1 MNAPTEAFLH
11 DKLHALDA
19 LADEFIA
26 VRRDIH
32 KHPEMGYKEYRTS
45 DLVAEQLS
53 AWGYQVTRGLGGTGL
68 VGQLKKG
75 SGHRAIGIRADMDAL
90 PIDEATGLA
99 YASCNVGIMHA
110 CGHDGHT
117 AMLLAAAKHIAQK
130 GVFSGTVNLIFQ
142 PAEEG
147 LGGAKK
153 MMEDGLFKQFPCDAI
168 FAMHNMPTH
177 PQGHLVLRDGSAMA
191 SSDNV
196 TITLHGKGGHGA
208 MPHVAADPVVAG
220 SAIVMGLQSI
230 VARNIDPQQMAII
243 TVGAFNAGVANNVIP
258 QTATLKLSVRSLDR
272 DVRILLEKRIT
283 ELVHAQATQL
293 WGEAADIDYQR
304 GYPVLVNHLAETDF
318 ARDVAEELV
327 GADKVVRQ
335 GRALTGS
342 EDFAFMLEE
351 VPGCYLLIGNGDGTG
366 DGHGACMVHN
376 PGYDFNDQN
385 VAVGSAY
392 WSLLVERF
400 LPAIRVKTPRPGFG
414 AWPSAGGKPPG
425 LCHRPGLNLERRQ
438 SRPRR
443 RRV

>member
-1 MNAPTEAFLH
+1 MPGDHRAF
-11 DKLHALDA
+11 
-19 LADEFIA
+19 
-26 VRRDIH
+26 VR
-32 KHPEMGYKEYRTS
+32 
-45 DLVAEQLS
+45 LWQEQ
-53 AWGYQVTRGLGGTGL
+53 RL
-68 VGQLKKG
+68 VGQIKKG
-75 SGHRAIGIRADMDAL
+75 TGSKSIGIRADMDAL
-90 PIDEATGLA
+90 PIDEATGLP

-130 GVFSGTVNLIFQ
+130 GHFSGTVNLIFQ

-153 MMEDGLFKQFPCDAI
+153 MMEDGLFKQFPCNAI
-168 FAMHNMPTH
+168 FAMHNMPGQ

-208 MPHVAADPVVAG
+208 MPHMAVDPVVAG

-230 VARNIDPQQMAII
+230 VARNVDPQQMAII

-258 QTATLKLSVRSLDR
+258 QTATLRLSVRSLDR

-283 ELVHAQATQL
+283 ELVHAQAQSYGVTA
-293 WGEAADIDYQR
+293 EIDYQR
-304 GYPVLVNHLAETDF
+304 GYPVLVNHLQETDF
-318 ARDVAEELV
+318 ARAVAEELV
-327 GADKVVRQ
+327 GPDKVVRQ
-335 GRALTGS
+335 GRALNGS

-351 VPGCYLLIGNGDGTG
+351 VPGSYLLIGNGDGTG

-376 PGYDFNDQN
+376 PGYDFNDKN
-385 VAVGSAY
+385 VAIGSAF

-400 LPAIRVKTPRPGFG
+400 LPA
-414 AWPSAGGKPPG
+414 
-425 LCHRPGLNLERRQ
+425 
-438 SRPRR
+438 
-443 RRV
+443 

>member
-1 MNAPTEAFLH
+1 MNAPSDAFLH
-11 DKLHALDA
+11 PKLQALQSH
-19 LADEFIA
+19 ADEFIA

-32 KHPEMGYKEYRTS
+32 RHPEMGYKEYRTS
-45 DLVAEQLS
+45 DLVAQQLS

-75 SGHRAIGIRADMDAL
+75 TGERSIGIRADMDAL
-90 PIDEATGLA
+90 PIDEATGLS

-117 AMLLAAAKHIAQK
+117 AMLLAAAKHLAQH
-130 GVFSGTVNLIFQ
+130 GQFSGTLNVIFQ

-153 MMEDGLFKQFPCDAI
+153 MMEDGLFKQFPCNAI
-168 FAMHNMPTH
+168 FAMHNMPGQ

-208 MPHVAADPVVAG
+208 MPHLSVDPVVAG
-220 SAIVMGLQSI
+220 SAVVLGLQSI
-230 VARNIDPQQMAII
+230 VARNIDPQHMAII

-258 QTATLKLSVRSLDR
+258 QTATLRLSVRSLDR
-272 DVRILLEKRIT
+272 EVRVLLEQRIC
-283 ELVHAQATQL
+283 ELVQAQATSY
-293 WGEAADIDYQR
+293 GVTAEIDYQR

-318 ARDVAEELV
+318 ARAVAEELV
-327 GADKVVRQ
+327 GADRVVRQ
-335 GRALTGS
+335 GHALNGS

-351 VPGCYLLIGNGDGTG
+351 VPGSYVLIGNGHGTG

-376 PGYDFNDQN
+376 PGYDFNDHN
-385 VAVGSAY
+385 VAIGSAF
-392 WSLLVERF
+392 WSLLVERY
-400 LPAIRVKTPRPGFG
+400 LPA
-414 AWPSAGGKPPG
+414 
-425 LCHRPGLNLERRQ
+425 
-438 SRPRR
+438 
-443 RRV
+443 